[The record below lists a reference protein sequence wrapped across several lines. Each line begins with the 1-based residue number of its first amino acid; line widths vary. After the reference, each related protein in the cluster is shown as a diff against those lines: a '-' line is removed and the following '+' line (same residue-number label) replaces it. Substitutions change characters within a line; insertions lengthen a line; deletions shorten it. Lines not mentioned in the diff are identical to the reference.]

1 MFQKLNSNKIKTLK
15 LPKFRDRVTNKLV
28 MRIIPAIDI
37 IEGKCVR
44 LTKGDY
50 DTKKIYNENPQEV
63 AKEFQ
68 DAGIEYLHVVDL
80 DGAKASHI
88 VNYKVLEQIATKTN
102 LNIDFGGG
110 LKSNEDLRIAFE
122 SGANQITGGSIAVK
136 NPQVFEGWIQLYG
149 SDKIILGADCNN
161 EKIAISGWQ
170 EESELEVI
178 PFIRDYQAK
187 GIQYTIC
194 TDISKDGMLQG
205 PSFGLYERILNEVQ
219 DIKLIASGGISQFVE
234 LPKLAALGCEGVI
247 IGKAI
252 YENRI
257 SLKELEN
264 YILQS

>member
-1 MFQKLNSNKIKTLK
+1 
-15 LPKFRDRVTNKLV
+15 

-50 DTKKIYNENPQEV
+50 DTKKIYNENPLEV
-63 AKEFQ
+63 AKSFV

-88 VNYKVLEQIATKTN
+88 VNYKVLENIATKTN
-102 LNIDFGGG
+102 LKIDFGGG
-110 LKSNEDLRIAFE
+110 LKSDEDLKIAFN

-136 NPQVFEGWIQLYG
+136 NPDVFQNWISKFG
-149 SDKIILGADCNN
+149 AERIILGADCNN

-170 EESELEVI
+170 EESTLEVI
-178 PFIRDYQAK
+178 PFIKDYQAK
-187 GIQYTIC
+187 GIQYVIC
-194 TDISKDGMLQG
+194 TDISKDGMLEG
-205 PSFGLYERILNEVQ
+205 PSFELYDRILEACSLSVRAQ
-219 DIKLIASGGISQFVE
+219 SRTEDLSTALKETDKLKLIASGGISNFEE
-234 LPKLAALGCEGVI
+234 LPKLKEMGCEGVI

-257 SLKELEN
+257 SLKELEKFIIN
-264 YILQS
+264 NN